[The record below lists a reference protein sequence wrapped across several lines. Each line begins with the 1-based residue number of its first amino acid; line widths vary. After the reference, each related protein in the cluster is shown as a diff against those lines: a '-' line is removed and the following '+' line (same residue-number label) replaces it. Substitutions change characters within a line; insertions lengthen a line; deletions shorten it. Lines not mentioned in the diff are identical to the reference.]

1 MRYYYRLLKKFFSLG
16 ATDKRL
22 MRKLFLT
29 SILRMGSYLLV
40 PCTAAMIVDSATDG
54 NYWLALVD
62 TALFGI
68 SAFAYTYFHHLNFK
82 AYAENAM
89 YIHDEL
95 QRKILDKVITFN
107 QDFTKKISQA
117 EVINTAFEDV
127 TMNQRIPDYFFDLVT
142 NFISIIADVVIMI
155 FVDPL
160 IGGITFGLTMCA
172 MCVFIYHM
180 KRRDYY
186 TSLHRAEQDDIA
198 GLYSQ
203 MIDGHKEVHTF
214 NMEDNLKVELDKN
227 KNEWKRAFFR
237 KRLHSDLGESLTP
250 FLLGTAKV
258 IAYVVAAGLILK
270 GEYNIAT
277 LVLILGYFDNMQQSY
292 DGVTDI
298 ILNITKSS
306 VAIERV
312 HKLLNYKPPLK
323 QKFGDDNTDDISGRV
338 QFSNVSFTYGRKPQM
353 RKVSFILEPGSLT
366 GIVGKSGSGKSTIF
380 RLLLRLY
387 KPTRG
392 KITIDGKNIR
402 EYTKEVYASNV
413 SIVTQ
418 KPFVFDMSIRENL
431 NMVDS
436 NHDNQIAACKMAGIH
451 DAIMQ
456 LDKGY
461 DTILVSDAT
470 NLSAGQKQ
478 LLALARTL
486 LSKAEVLLFDEVT
499 STLDADTTKQVVSV
513 LKKLKRNH
521 TVLVITHKPEIMKE
535 MDELLVIDGGKLVGR
550 GTHKNLLHNKYYKLL
565 QK

>member
-1 MRYYYRLLKKFFSLG
+1 M
-16 ATDKRL
+16 
-22 MRKLFLT
+22 
-29 SILRMGSYLLV
+29 
-40 PCTAAMIVDSATDG
+40 
-54 NYWLALVD
+54 
-62 TALFGI
+62 
-68 SAFAYTYFHHLNFK
+68 
-82 AYAENAM
+82 
-89 YIHDEL
+89 
-95 QRKILDKVITFN
+95 
-107 QDFTKKISQA
+107 
-117 EVINTAFEDV
+117 
-127 TMNQRIPDYFFDLVT
+127 
-142 NFISIIADVVIMI
+142 
-155 FVDPL
+155 
-160 IGGITFGLTMCA
+160 
-172 MCVFIYHM
+172 
-180 KRRDYY
+180 
-186 TSLHRAEQDDIA
+186 
-198 GLYSQ
+198 
-203 MIDGHKEVHTF
+203 
-214 NMEDNLKVELDKN
+214 
-227 KNEWKRAFFR
+227 
-237 KRLHSDLGESLTP
+237 TP

-470 NLSAGQKQ
+470 SLSAGQKQ

>member
-22 MRKLFLT
+22 MRKLLIT
-29 SILRMGSYLLV
+29 AIIRTASHLLV
-40 PCTAAMIVDSATDG
+40 PCAAAMIVDSATDG
-54 NYWLALVD
+54 NYMLALVD
-62 TALFGI
+62 TGLF
-68 SAFAYTYFHHLNFK
+68 AVCANMYTFFHHLNYK
-82 AYAENAM
+82 AYAENSA
-89 YIHDEL
+89 YIHDDL

-107 QDFTKKISQA
+107 QDFTKNISQA
-117 EVINTAFEDV
+117 EIINTAFEDV
-127 TMNQRIPDYFFDLVT
+127 TMNQRIPDYFFDLIT
-142 NFISIIADVVIMI
+142 NFISIIADVVIMV

-160 IGGITFGLTMCA
+160 IGGITFGFTMCA
-172 MCVFIYHM
+172 MVVFVYHM
-180 KRRDYY
+180 KRRDYF
-186 TSLHRAEQDDIA
+186 TTLHRAEQDDIA

-203 MIDGHKEVHTF
+203 MIDGHKEVHSF
-214 NMEDNLKVELDKN
+214 NMEDSLKTELEKN
-227 KNEWKRAFFR
+227 KKEWRRMFFR

-250 FLLGTAKV
+250 FLLGMAKV
-258 IAYVVAAGLILK
+258 SAYFVAAGLILN

-277 LVLILGYFDNMQQSY
+277 LVLIMGYFDNIQQSY
-292 DGVTDI
+292 DSVTDV

-312 HKLLNYKPPLK
+312 YKLLNYKAPLK
-323 QKFGDDNTDDISGRV
+323 QVFGKDNTDDIAGKVR
-338 QFSNVSFTYGRKPQM
+338 FDNVSFTYGRKPQM
-353 RKVSFILEPGSLT
+353 RKVSFTLYPGSLT

-387 KPTRG
+387 KPTKG

-402 EYTKEVYASNV
+402 DYTKEVYASNV

-418 KPFVFDMSIRENL
+418 KPFVFDMTIRENL

-436 NHDNQIAACKMAGIH
+436 NQEHQIEACKMAGIH
-451 DAIMQ
+451 DAIMR

-486 LSKAEVLLFDEVT
+486 LSRAEILLFDEVT
-499 STLDADTTKQVVSV
+499 STLDADTTKQVVKV
-513 LKKLKRNH
+513 LKNLKKDH
-521 TVLVITHKPEIMKE
+521 TVLVITHKPEIMRQ
-535 MDELLVIDGGKLVGR
+535 MDELLVIDKGRLVGR
-550 GTHKNLLHNKYYKLL
+550 GTHKNLLNNNYYKLL

>member
-1 MRYYYRLLKKFFSLG
+1 MG

-22 MRKLFLT
+22 MRKLLIT
-29 SILRMGSYLLV
+29 AIIRTASHLLV
-40 PCTAAMIVDSATDG
+40 PCAAAMIVDSATDG
-54 NYWLALVD
+54 NYMLALVD
-62 TALFGI
+62 TGLF
-68 SAFAYTYFHHLNFK
+68 AVCANMYTFFHHLNYK
-82 AYAENAM
+82 AYAENSA
-89 YIHDEL
+89 YIHDDL

-107 QDFTKKISQA
+107 QDFTKNISQA
-117 EVINTAFEDV
+117 EIINTAFEDV
-127 TMNQRIPDYFFDLVT
+127 TMNQRIPDYFFDLIT
-142 NFISIIADVVIMI
+142 NFISIIADVVIMV

-160 IGGITFGLTMCA
+160 IGGITFGFTMCA
-172 MCVFIYHM
+172 MVVFVYHM
-180 KRRDYY
+180 KRRDYF
-186 TSLHRAEQDDIA
+186 TTLHRAEQDDIA

-203 MIDGHKEVHTF
+203 MIDGHKEVHSF
-214 NMEDNLKVELDKN
+214 NMEDSLKTELEKN
-227 KNEWKRAFFR
+227 KKEWRRMFFR

-250 FLLGTAKV
+250 FLLGMAKV
-258 IAYVVAAGLILK
+258 SAYFVAAGLILN

-277 LVLILGYFDNMQQSY
+277 LVLIMGYFDNIQQSY
-292 DGVTDI
+292 DSVTDV

-312 HKLLNYKPPLK
+312 YKLLNYKAPLK
-323 QKFGDDNTDDISGRV
+323 QVFGKDNTDDIAGKVR
-338 QFSNVSFTYGRKPQM
+338 FDNVSFTYGRKPQM
-353 RKVSFILEPGSLT
+353 RKVSFTLYPGSLT

-387 KPTRG
+387 KPTKG

-402 EYTKEVYASNV
+402 DYTKEVYASNV

-418 KPFVFDMSIRENL
+418 KPFVFDMTIRENL

-436 NHDNQIAACKMAGIH
+436 NQEHQIEACKMAGIH
-451 DAIMQ
+451 DAIMR

-486 LSKAEVLLFDEVT
+486 LSRAEILLFDEVT
-499 STLDADTTKQVVSV
+499 STLDADTTKQVVKV
-513 LKKLKRNH
+513 LKNLKKDH
-521 TVLVITHKPEIMKE
+521 TVLVITHKPEIMRQ
-535 MDELLVIDGGKLVGR
+535 MDELLVIDKGRLVGR
-550 GTHKNLLHNKYYKLL
+550 GTHKNLLNNNYYKLL

>member
-1 MRYYYRLLKKFFSLG
+1 MKYYYRLLKKFFSLG
-16 ATDKRL
+16 ATDKHL

-29 SILRMGSYLLV
+29 AFLRTGAYLV
-40 PCTAAMIVDSATDG
+40 IPCTAAMIVDSATEG

-62 TALFGI
+62 TTLFGA
-68 SAFAYTYFHHLNFK
+68 SAFAYIYFHHLNYK
-82 AYAENAM
+82 AYADNSM

-95 QRKILDKVITFN
+95 QRKILDKVVTFN
-107 QDFTKKISQA
+107 QDFTKNISQA
-117 EVINTAFEDV
+117 EIINTAFEDV
-127 TMNQRIPDYFFDLVT
+127 TMNQRILDYFFDLVT
-142 NFISIIADVVIMI
+142 NYISIIADVVIMMFI
-155 FVDPL
+155 DPL
-160 IGGITFGLTMCA
+160 IGGVTFGLTICA
-172 MCVFIYHM
+172 TIVFIYHM

-203 MIDGHKEVHTF
+203 MIDGYKEVHTF
-214 NMEDNLKVELDKN
+214 NMEENLKAELEKN
-227 KNEWKRAFFR
+227 KKEWKRAFTK
-237 KRLHSDLGESLTP
+237 KRIHSDLGESFIP
-250 FLLGTAKV
+250 FLLGTAKI
-258 IAYVVAAGLILK
+258 IAYIMVAGLILK

-277 LVLILGYFDNMQQSY
+277 LVLILGYFDNIQQSY
-292 DGVTDI
+292 DSVTDI

-306 VAIERV
+306 IAIERV
-312 HKLLNYKPPLK
+312 YKLLNYKSPLK
-323 QKFGDDNTDDISGRV
+323 QKFGEDNTDDISGKV

-353 RKVSFILEPGSLT
+353 RKVSFILEPGTLT

-392 KITIDGKNIR
+392 KITIDNKNIR
-402 EYTKEVYASNV
+402 EYTKEIYASNV

-418 KPFVFDMSIRENL
+418 KPFIFDMTIRENL
-431 NMVDS
+431 DMVDS

-451 DAIMQ
+451 DSIMR
-456 LDKGY
+456 LEKGY
-461 DTILVSDAT
+461 DTVLVSDAI

-486 LSKAEVLLFDEVT
+486 LSKSEILLFDEVT
-499 STLDADTTKQVVSV
+499 SSLDADTTKQVINV

-521 TVLVITHKPEIMKE
+521 TVLVITHKPEVMKE
-535 MDELLVIDGGKLVGR
+535 MDELLVIDEGRLVGR
-550 GTHKNLLHNKYYKLL
+550 GTHKNLLNNKYYQLL

>member
-142 NFISIIADVVIMI
+142 NFISIIADVVIMV

>member
-29 SILRMGSYLLV
+29 SILRTGSYLLV

-117 EVINTAFEDV
+117 EIINTAFEDV

-142 NFISIIADVVIMI
+142 NFISIIADVVIMV

-172 MCVFIYHM
+172 MCVFVYHM

-312 HKLLNYKPPLK
+312 HKLLNYKPPQK

>member
-1 MRYYYRLLKKFFSLG
+1 MGYYYKLLKKFFSLG

-22 MRKLFLT
+22 MRKLFVT
-29 SILRMGSYLLV
+29 AALRTATHLLV
-40 PCTAAMIVDSATDG
+40 PCAAAMIVDSATDG
-54 NYWLALVD
+54 NFLLALLD
-62 TALFGI
+62 TAFFAA
-68 SAFAYTYFHHLNFK
+68 SAFLYVYFHHLNYK
-82 AYAENAM
+82 AYAENSM

-95 QRKILDKVITFN
+95 QRKILNKVVTFN
-107 QDFTKKISQA
+107 QDFTKDISQA

-127 TMNQRIPDYFFDLVT
+127 TMNQRIPDYFFDLIT
-142 NFISIIADVVIMI
+142 NFISILTDVAIMVL
-155 FVDPL
+155 VDPM
-160 IGGITFGLTMCA
+160 IGGVTFGLTMCA
-172 MCVFIYHM
+172 VAVFIFHM
-180 KRRDYY
+180 KRRDHY
-186 TSLHRAEQDDIA
+186 TMLHRNSQDDIT
-198 GLYSQ
+198 GIYSQ
-203 MIDGHKEVHTF
+203 MIDGHKEVHAF
-214 NMEDNLKVELDKN
+214 NMEENLKEILEKN
-227 KNEWKRAFFR
+227 KKDWRKSFFR
-237 KRLHSDLGESLTP
+237 KRVHSDLGESLTP
-250 FLLGTAKV
+250 FLLGMAKV
-258 IAYVVAAGLILK
+258 AGYFLAAGLILK

-292 DGVTDI
+292 DAVTDV

-312 HKLLNYKPPLK
+312 HKLLNYKVVRK
-323 QKFGDDNTDDISGRV
+323 QKFGEDDTDDIVGKV

-353 RKVSFILEPGSLT
+353 RKVSFTLYPGSLT

-402 EYTKEVYASNV
+402 DYTKEVYASNV

-418 KPFVFDMSIRENL
+418 KPFVFDMTIRENL
-431 NMVDS
+431 NMVDTD
-436 NHDNQIAACKMAGIH
+436 HEHQIEACKMAGIH
-451 DAIMQ
+451 DAIMK

-461 DTILVSDAT
+461 DTVLVSDAT

-486 LSKAEVLLFDEVT
+486 LSKAEILLFDEVT
-499 STLDADTTKQVVSV
+499 STLDADTTHQVVSV
-513 LKKLKRNH
+513 LKKLKKNH
-521 TVLVITHKPEIMKE
+521 TILVITHKPEIMRQ
-535 MDELLVIDGGKLVGR
+535 MDEILVIDGGKLVGR

>member
-127 TMNQRIPDYFFDLVT
+127 TMNQSIPDYFFDLVT

>member
-1 MRYYYRLLKKFFSLG
+1 MRYYYKLLKKFFSLG
-16 ATDKRL
+16 ATDKHL
-22 MRKLFLT
+22 MRNLFIT
-29 SILRMGSYLLV
+29 AGLRTGAYLLV
-40 PCTAAMIVDSATDG
+40 PCAAAMIVDSATDG
-54 NYWLALVD
+54 DYTMALVN
-62 TALFGI
+62 TGFFAV
-68 SAFAYTYFHHLNFK
+68 SAFLYTLFHHMNYK
-82 AYAENAM
+82 SYADNAM

-95 QRKILDKVITFN
+95 QRKILDKVVTFN
-107 QDFTKKISQA
+107 QDFTKNISQA
-117 EVINTAFEDV
+117 EIINTAFEDV
-127 TMNQRIPDYFFDLVT
+127 TMNQRIPDYFFDLIT
-142 NFISIIADVVIMI
+142 NFISIVADVIIMI

-172 MCVFIYHM
+172 MAVFIYHM
-180 KRRDYY
+180 KRRDHY
-186 TSLHRAEQDDIA
+186 TALHREDQDDIA

-214 NMEDNLKVELDKN
+214 NMEENLKDILEDN
-227 KNEWKRAFFR
+227 KKDWKRNFFR

-250 FLLGTAKV
+250 FLLGSARV
-258 IAYVVAAGLILK
+258 ISYFIAAGLILK

-277 LVLILGYFDNMQQSY
+277 LVLIIGYFDNMQQSY

-312 HKLLNYKPPLK
+312 YKLLNYKSPRK
-323 QKFGDDNTDDISGRV
+323 QKFGTNDTDDIAGKV

-353 RKVSFILEPGSLT
+353 RKVSFVLYPGSLT

-392 KITIDGKNIR
+392 KILIDGKNIR
-402 EYTKEVYASNV
+402 DYTKEVYASNV

-436 NHDNQIAACKMAGIH
+436 NHEHQIEACKMVGIH
-451 DAIMQ
+451 DVIMK
-456 LDKGY
+456 LSKGY

-486 LSKAEVLLFDEVT
+486 LSKAEILLFDEVT
-499 STLDADTTKQVVSV
+499 STLDASTTKQVIGI
-513 LKKLKRNH
+513 LKKLKKDH
-521 TVLVITHKPEIMKE
+521 TVLVITHKPEVMRQ
-535 MDELLVIDGGKLVGR
+535 MDELLVIDNGHLVGR
-550 GTHKNLLHNKYYKLL
+550 GTHKNLLNNKYYKLL